1 MNPLF
6 SEMLKGFEP
15 WKAWDVTKAMEMFT
29 SSDTSRMGVR
39 FIDFQKSAFNTSFDT
54 WMKLQEQSTKVAS
67 IFTAGNQAMP
77 EPAKAWAT
85 EWENWMKESQTQ
97 YRQFVSDNYDRLKT
111 LMNTAG

>member
-1 MNPLF
+1 
-6 SEMLKGFEP
+6 
-15 WKAWDVTKAMEMFT
+15 
-29 SSDTSRMGVR
+29 
-39 FIDFQKSAFNTSFDT
+39 
-54 WMKLQEQSTKVAS
+54 
-67 IFTAGNQAMP
+67 MP